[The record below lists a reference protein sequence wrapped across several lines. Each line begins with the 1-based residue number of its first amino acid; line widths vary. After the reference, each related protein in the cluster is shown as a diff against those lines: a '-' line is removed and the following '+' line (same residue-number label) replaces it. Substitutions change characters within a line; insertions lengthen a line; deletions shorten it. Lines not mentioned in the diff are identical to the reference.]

1 MDYLIKFNFVI
12 LLREFNKKI
21 IYITLLGMQPVMFSV
36 KEAMAG
42 RPYWKRIGR
51 DICYY
56 KNNYSKSVH
65 CDDEP
70 NFMTASFTVTFP
82 HEGDICYFA
91 YHYPYSYTKL
101 LVSTA

>member
-1 MDYLIKFNFVI
+1 
-12 LLREFNKKI
+12 
-21 IYITLLGMQPVMFSV
+21 MQPVMFSV

-51 DICYY
+51 DVCYY

-91 YHYPYSYTKL
+91 YHYPYSYSKL
-101 LVSTA
+101 LVSEKKSYSLFNLEIPFICNMHVNVW